1 MEPQTRT
8 CVRCGKPMETRE
20 VDIPPEAGIKHV
32 HSECTYPQCPPI
44 RPQCTKI
51 SPPDAPAAPLAP
63 STAQTPA
70 KGAPIPIDLAGRQ
83 LMFAIVVSD

>member
-32 HSECTYPQCPPI
+32 HSECTYPQCPAYKTAVHEDFASGCPGGAPCPI
-44 RPQCTKI
+44 HGTDPGQRCPDPYRPCG
-51 SPPDAPAAPLAP
+51 
-63 STAQTPA
+63 TPA
-70 KGAPIPIDLAGRQ
+70 HVCDCGQ
-83 LMFAIVVSD
+83 